1 MNDTTGLAVA
11 LTATA
16 RTKAHQL
23 ARELQ
28 AASRRLDAATAT
40 LIAAKRD
47 YGKAAH
53 DYRTLYT
60 QATAVWT
67 PDELTAA
74 GAAPPP
80 PAPAGKPKEP
90 R

>member
-28 AASRRLDAATAT
+28 AAHRRVDAATDH
-40 LIAAKRD
+40 LVAAKRE
-47 YGKAAH
+47 YGKAAA
-53 DYRTLYT
+53 DYRALYA
-60 QATAVWT
+60 QATTLWT
-67 PDELTAA
+67 PEELTAA

-80 PAPAGKPKEP
+80 PAPRHPSPAH

>member
-1 MNDTTGLAVA
+1 MNDSTGLAVA

-28 AASRRLDAATAT
+28 AAHRRLDVATAA
-40 LIAAKRD
+40 LVAAKRD
-47 YGKAAH
+47 YGKAAA
-53 DYRTLYT
+53 DYRAVYA
-60 QATAVWT
+60 QATTVWT
-67 PDELTAA
+67 AEGLTAA

-80 PAPAGKPKEP
+80 PPRAGKPKDS
-90 R
+90 